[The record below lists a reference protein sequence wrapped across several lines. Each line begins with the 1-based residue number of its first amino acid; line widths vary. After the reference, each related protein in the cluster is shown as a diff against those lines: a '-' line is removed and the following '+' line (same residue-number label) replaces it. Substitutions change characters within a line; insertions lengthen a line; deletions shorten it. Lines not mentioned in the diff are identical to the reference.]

1 MTINFKAPEIKELQP
16 RLLVVGVGGA
26 GGNAL
31 NEMIDNGLQG
41 VEFIAVNTDAQ
52 DLKSSKAKARIQIG
66 LNLTK
71 GLGAGAKHDIGQAA
85 ADESLNDIINTLQGA
100 NMVFIAAGMGGGTG
114 TGAAHVIARA
124 AKELNILT
132 VGVVT
137 LPFLYEGPSRMRT
150 AQQGL
155 EELRKH
161 VDTIIVIPNQN
172 LFKIAN
178 EQTTFEESFKL
189 SNNVLMQGVQ
199 SVTDLMVRPG
209 IVNLD
214 FADVETVMSSMGK
227 AMMGTGEA
235 EGEDRATKATDMAIS
250 NPLID
255 DYTLKGAKG
264 LLVNITGGKDL
275 KLFEVDEVVNKIRA
289 EVDPEA
295 EVIIGAITSSDL
307 DGKIRVSIVA
317 TALDGQQPDS
327 KSVINMVHRIQNR
340 NPGYSDF
347 NTTGTTQSFNYSSTV
362 TSPISD
368 GANAL
373 KLENEII
380 AETTI
385 NNSSSKIM
393 NEQTVANQEVES
405 IVGDNNLNDYEQ
417 SFAEEAVSTTSEIK
431 EKNVMETKHI
441 SNGLENFGVEGE
453 SAPDL
458 FNADYE
464 NPESESLLSSEGLEN
479 ISDDDDLEIPA
490 FLRRQKN

>member
-16 RLLVVGVGGA
+16 RLLVMGVGGA
-26 GGNAL
+26 GGNAI
-31 NEMIDNGLQG
+31 NEMIENNLQG

-52 DLKSSKAKARIQIG
+52 DLKLSKCKTRIQFG

-71 GLGAGAKHDIGQAA
+71 GLGAGAKLDIGQAA
-85 ADESLNDIINTLQGA
+85 ADESLNEIINILQGA

-137 LPFLYEGPSRMRT
+137 LPFLYEGASRMKR
-150 AQQGL
+150 AHIGL

-178 EQTTFEESFKL
+178 EQTTFEESFNL
-189 SNNVLMQGVQ
+189 SNNVLMHGVQ
-199 SVTDLMVRPG
+199 SITDLMVRPG
-209 IVNLD
+209 LINLD
-214 FADVETVMSSMGK
+214 FADVETVMASMGK

-235 EGEDRATKATDMAIS
+235 EGEGRALKAAEMAVS

-275 KLFEVDEVVNKIRA
+275 KLFEVDEAVNKVRA

-295 EVIIGAITSSDL
+295 ELIIGAITDSEL
-307 DGKIRVSIVA
+307 DGKMRVSIVA
-317 TALDGQQPDS
+317 TSLDGQQPET

-347 NTTGTTQSFNYSSTV
+347 SHLGSSASFNFSNTV
-362 TSPISD
+362 SNPISN

-373 KLENEII
+373 KFENEIVN
-380 AETTI
+380 EQVNESSHSSVVNEEYI
-385 NNSSSKIM
+385 NNSNIETESVIEDSSI
-393 NEQTVANQEVES
+393 NEMEKSFTEEAMESYHENTETES
-405 IVGDNNLNDYEQ
+405 I
-417 SFAEEAVSTTSEIK
+417 EED
-431 EKNVMETKHI
+431 I
-441 SNGLENFGVEGE
+441 SNDLKEFGVD
-453 SAPDL
+453 SDAPDL
-458 FNADYE
+458 FSSETE
-464 NPESESLLSSEGLEN
+464 NSTSEDLLSSNVEDEE
-479 ISDDDDLEIPA
+479 DDLEIPA